1 MSERRRSAVALS
13 SRAHAFSVEALIG
26 TNKKRKLRD
35 WEDKGLDLSMESLS
49 PNGQL
54 GDNEDPTQCL
64 DLNPAVPKLFDDDIG
79 DTDSSR
85 ETCPLSG
92 AASSW
97 EKRDGRLGSGGLG
110 VVWGK
115 AQMERTGRGAIGE
128 VTEMLG
134 EACSTLETA
143 ATAESLSIPS
153 VDSEQSTGSDT
164 EVLAERTSCSFG
176 SHSDLTSGGSGPQ
189 PPPPSSMEEIQVE
202 LQCADLWKRFHDIGT
217 EMIIT
222 KAGRRM
228 FPAMRVKITGLDP
241 HQQYYIAMDI
251 VPVDNKRYRYVYHSS
266 KWMVAGNADSPV
278 PPRVYIHPDSLASGD
293 TWMRQ
298 VVSFDKL
305 KLTNNELD
313 DQGHIILHSMHKY
326 QPRVHV
332 IRKDFSSDLSP
343 TKPVPSGDG
352 VKTFNFPE
360 TVFTTVTAYQNQQ
373 ITRLK
378 IDRNPFAKGFRDSGR
393 NRTGLEAIMETYAFW
408 RPPVRTLTFEDFT
421 TMQKQQ
427 GGSTGTSPTTSSTGT
442 PSPSA
447 SSHLLSP
454 SCSPPAFH
462 LAPNT
467 FNVGCRESQLCNLN
481 LSDYPPCA
489 RSNMAALQSYPG
501 LSDGGY
507 NRLQSSTASASQP
520 SETFMPQR
528 TPSLISGMPAP
539 SSLPSNS
546 KMEAYSGQLGSFPS
560 SQFQYVMQAGNPAS
574 TSSSSHMFGGGHMQQ
589 SSYNAFSLHNP
600 YNLYG
605 YNFPASPRLAASPE
619 KLTTSQSTL
628 LCSSPS
634 SGAFGERQYLSTGMD
649 HGMHMIS
656 PPSSNQQ
663 TANACDN
670 RQYGAVQGSSS
681 QMSVHMV

>member
-1 MSERRRSAVALS
+1 MSDRRRSAAALS

-26 TNKKRKLRD
+26 SNKKRKLRG
-35 WEDKGLDLSMESLS
+35 WEEKELELSMESLATD
-49 PNGQL
+49 GQL
-54 GDNEDPTQCL
+54 GDSDDPGHCL
-64 DLNPAVPKLFDDDIG
+64 DIDP
-79 DTDSSR
+79 
-85 ETCPLSG
+85 
-92 AASSW
+92 
-97 EKRDGRLGSGGLG
+97 
-110 VVWGK
+110 
-115 AQMERTGRGAIGE
+115 
-128 VTEMLG
+128 
-134 EACSTLETA
+134 
-143 ATAESLSIPS
+143 
-153 VDSEQSTGSDT
+153 DSEASPGSDG
-164 EVLAERTSCSFG
+164 EGLAERTSCSFG
-176 SHSDLTSGGSGPQ
+176 SPADLTPTACE
-189 PPPPSSMEEIQVE
+189 PSPVASMEEIQVE
-202 LQCADLWKRFHDIGT
+202 LQCADLWKRFHEIGT

-228 FPAMRVKITGLDP
+228 FPAMRVKIVGLDP

-343 TKPVPSGDG
+343 TKPVPSGEG
-352 VKTFNFPE
+352 VKTFSFPE

-421 TMQKQQ
+421 NMQKQQ

-442 PSPSA
+442 PSPSGA
-447 SSHLLSP
+447 AHLLSP
-454 SCSPPAFH
+454 SCSPPTFH

-467 FNVGCRESQLCNLN
+467 FNVGCRESQLCGMG
-481 LSDYPPCA
+481 LSEYPACA
-489 RSNMAALQSYPG
+489 RSNMAALQGYGGLADSSYG
-501 LSDGGY
+501 
-507 NRLQSSTASASQP
+507 RLQAAGGAVSSAQQSESFLPQRTSSLIAAGMQGGGHGCLSGGGGGGGGGGKMDAYGSQLTSFSASQ
-520 SETFMPQR
+520 
-528 TPSLISGMPAP
+528 L
-539 SSLPSNS
+539 
-546 KMEAYSGQLGSFPS
+546 
-560 SQFQYVMQAGNPAS
+560 QYVMQAGAS
-574 TSSSSHMFGGGHMQQ
+574 SASGPSSSSASSTSGSSPSSAHMFSGGHHHVQQ
-589 SSYNAFSLHNP
+589 GSYNAFSLHNP

-605 YNFPASPRLAASPE
+605 YNFPTSPRLAASPE
-619 KLTTSQSTL
+619 KPQPGL
-628 LCSSPS
+628 LCSSSPA
-634 SGAFGERQYLSTGMD
+634 GAFAERQYLSNGGMD
-649 HGMHMIS
+649 SMHVIGS
-656 PPSSNQQ
+656 PSSGQQ
-663 TANACDN
+663 GGGACDG
-670 RQYGAVQGSSS
+670 RQYGSSS
-681 QMSVHMV
+681 QMSMHMV

>member
-26 TNKKRKLRD
+26 SNKKRKLRD
-35 WEDKGLDLSMESLS
+35 WEEKGLDLSMEALS
-49 PNGQL
+49 PAGPL
-54 GDNEDPTQCL
+54 GDTEDAAAHGLEPH
-64 DLNPAVPKLFDDDIG
+64 PA
-79 DTDSSR
+79 
-85 ETCPLSG
+85 
-92 AASSW
+92 
-97 EKRDGRLGSGGLG
+97 
-110 VVWGK
+110 
-115 AQMERTGRGAIGE
+115 
-128 VTEMLG
+128 
-134 EACSTLETA
+134 TLETP
-143 ATAESLSIPS
+143 LHCRQQRHRMCRGP
-153 VDSEQSTGSDT
+153 DSEQSTGSDS
-164 EVLAERTSCSFG
+164 EVLTERTSCSF
-176 SHSDLTSGGSGPQ
+176 STHTDLASGAAGPV
-189 PPPPSSMEEIQVE
+189 PAAMSSMEEIQVE

-343 TKPVPSGDG
+343 TKPVPVGDG

-454 SCSPPAFH
+454 SCSPPTFH

-501 LSDGGY
+501 LSDSGY
-507 NRLQSSTASASQP
+507 NRLQSGTTSATQP

-528 TPSLISGMPAP
+528 TPSLISGIPTP
-539 SSLPSNS
+539 PSLPGNS
-546 KMEAYSGQLGSFPS
+546 KMEAYGGQLGSFPT
-560 SQFQYVMQAGNPAS
+560 SQFQYVMQAGNAA
-574 TSSSSHMFGGGHMQQ
+574 SSSSSPHMFGGSHMQQ

-605 YNFPASPRLAASPE
+605 YNFPTSPRLAASPE
-619 KLTTSQSTL
+619 KLSASQSTL

-634 SGAFGERQYLSTGMD
+634 NGAFGERQYLPSGME
-649 HGMHMIS
+649 HSMHMIS
-656 PPSSNQQ
+656 PSPNNQQ
-663 TANACDN
+663 ATNTCDG
-670 RQYGAVQGSSS
+670 RQYGAVSGSSS

>member
-1 MSERRRSAVALS
+1 MSERRRSAAALS

-26 TNKKRKLRD
+26 SNKKRKLRG
-35 WEDKGLDLSMESLS
+35 WEEKELELSMESLATD
-49 PNGQL
+49 G
-54 GDNEDPTQCL
+54 EDAAHCL
-64 DLNPAVPKLFDDDIG
+64 DMDPGQSVRSTAGKPRLDAAPRAHK
-79 DTDSSR
+79 SR
-85 ETCPLSG
+85 
-92 AASSW
+92 AS
-97 EKRDGRLGSGGLG
+97 
-110 VVWGK
+110 
-115 AQMERTGRGAIGE
+115 
-128 VTEMLG
+128 
-134 EACSTLETA
+134 
-143 ATAESLSIPS
+143 P
-153 VDSEQSTGSDT
+153 GSDG
-164 EVLAERTSCSFG
+164 EGLAERTSCSFG
-176 SHSDLTSGGSGPQ
+176 SPADLVPGPCDAS
-189 PPPPSSMEEIQVE
+189 PPFSMEEIQVE

-228 FPAMRVKITGLDP
+228 FPAMRVKIAGLDP

-332 IRKDFSSDLSP
+332 IRKDFSSELSP
-343 TKPVPSGDG
+343 NKPVPSGEG
-352 VKTFNFPE
+352 VKTFSFPE

-421 TMQKQQ
+421 SMQKQQ
-427 GGSTGTSPTTSSTGT
+427 STSPTTSSTGT
-442 PSPSA
+442 PSPSGA
-447 SSHLLSP
+447 AHLLSP

-467 FNVGCRESQLCNLN
+467 FNVGCRENQLCNLG
-481 LSDYPPCA
+481 LSEYPACA
-489 RSNMAALQSYPG
+489 RSNMAALQGYGGLADGSYG
-501 LSDGGY
+501 
-507 NRLQSSTASASQP
+507 RLQAAGGGVASAQS
-520 SETFMPQR
+520 SESFLPQR
-528 TPSLISGMPAP
+528 TSSLIAAGISG
-539 SSLPSNS
+539 
-546 KMEAYSGQLGSFPS
+546 
-560 SQFQYVMQAGNPAS
+560 
-574 TSSSSHMFGGGHMQQ
+574 SSSSSSSGSSSSSAHMFGGSHHHVQQ
-589 SSYNAFSLHNP
+589 GSYNAFSLHNP

-605 YNFPASPRLAASPE
+605 YNFPTSPRLAASPE
-619 KLTTSQSTL
+619 KPQGGL
-628 LCSSPS
+628 LCSSSPA
-634 SGAFGERQYLSTGMD
+634 GAFAERQYLSNGNMD
-649 HGMHMIS
+649 AMHMIGNT
-656 PPSSNQQ
+656 PSSQQ
-663 TANACDN
+663 GGSSCDG
-670 RQYGAVQGSSS
+670 RQYSSSS
-681 QMSVHMV
+681 QMSMHMV

>member
-1 MSERRRSAVALS
+1 MSDRRRCPGVTLS

-26 TNKKRKLRD
+26 GHKKRKLRD
-35 WEDKGLDLSMESLS
+35 WEPDKGLDLSMDGLS
-49 PNGQL
+49 PQ
-54 GDNEDPTQCL
+54 GDMGDGEDAGACL
-64 DLNPAVPKLFDDDIG
+64 DLNP
-79 DTDSSR
+79 
-85 ETCPLSG
+85 
-92 AASSW
+92 
-97 EKRDGRLGSGGLG
+97 
-110 VVWGK
+110 
-115 AQMERTGRGAIGE
+115 
-128 VTEMLG
+128 
-134 EACSTLETA
+134 
-143 ATAESLSIPS
+143 
-153 VDSEQSTGSDT
+153 DSEHSTSSDT
-164 EVLAERTSCSFG
+164 EVLAERTSCSYETCP
-176 SHSDLTSGGSGPQ
+176 DLAPSRVPDPQ
-189 PPPPSSMEEIQVE
+189 PLSVSSMDEIQVE

-228 FPAMRVKITGLDP
+228 FPAMRVKISGLDP

-332 IRKDFSSDLSP
+332 IRKDFSSELSP
-343 TKPVPSGDG
+343 TKSVPAGEG

-454 SCSPPAFH
+454 SCSPPTFH
-462 LAPNT
+462 LTPNS
-467 FNVGCRESQLCNLN
+467 FNVGCRENQLCNLN
-481 LSDYPPCA
+481 LSEYPACA
-489 RSNMAALQSYPG
+489 RSNMAALQSYSG
-501 LSDGGY
+501 LSDNGY
-507 NRLQSSTASASQP
+507 NRLQGGNSSGTQP
-520 SETFMPQR
+520 SETFMSQR
-528 TPSLISGMPAP
+528 TSTLISGMPAP

-546 KMEAYSGQLGSFPS
+546 KMDAYSGQLGSYPT
-560 SQFQYVMQAGNPAS
+560 SQFQYMMQTGNPSSSA
-574 TSSSSHMFGGGHMQQ
+574 SSSHMFGNSHMQQ
-589 SSYNAFSLHNP
+589 GSYNAFSIHNP

-619 KLTTSQSTL
+619 KLTAPQGTL

-634 SGAFGERQYLSTGMD
+634 NVAFGDRQYLSSGMD
-649 HGMHMIS
+649 AMHMIGN
-656 PPSSNQQ
+656 PTSNQQ
-663 TANACDN
+663 ATNTCDS
-670 RQYGAVQGSSS
+670 RQYGAVPGSSS

>member
-1 MSERRRSAVALS
+1 MSERRRSAAALS
-13 SRAHAFSVEALIG
+13 SRASAFSVEALIG
-26 TNKKRKLRD
+26 SSKKRKLRAAAAAAAAAGGVSGVGWD
-35 WEDKGLDLSMESLS
+35 HHKDDEDDDDDDGLHLDDPAHCLDMDPDSEAS
-49 PNGQL
+49 PNGSDGSDLADRTACSFGPLPSTGAAAPPQL
-54 GDNEDPTQCL
+54 
-64 DLNPAVPKLFDDDIG
+64 
-79 DTDSSR
+79 
-85 ETCPLSG
+85 
-92 AASSW
+92 AASSSSSSSP
-97 EKRDGRLGSGGLG
+97 L
-110 VVWGK
+110 
-115 AQMERTGRGAIGE
+115 
-128 VTEMLG
+128 
-134 EACSTLETA
+134 A
-143 ATAESLSIPS
+143 A
-153 VDSEQSTGSDT
+153 
-164 EVLAERTSCSFG
+164 
-176 SHSDLTSGGSGPQ
+176 
-189 PPPPSSMEEIQVE
+189 SMDEIHVE

-228 FPAMRVKITGLDP
+228 FPAMRVKIAGLDP

-332 IRKDFSSDLSP
+332 IRKDFSSELSP
-343 TKPVPSGDG
+343 NKTVPAGEG
-352 VKTFNFPE
+352 VKTFSFSE

-421 TMQKQQ
+421 NMQKQQ

-442 PSPSA
+442 PSPSGA
-447 SSHLLSP
+447 AHLLSP

-462 LAPNT
+462 LPPNT
-467 FNVGCRESQLCNLN
+467 FNVGCRESQLCNLG
-481 LSDYPPCA
+481 LSEYPPCA
-489 RSNMAALQSYPG
+489 RGNMAALQGYGGLADGSYG
-501 LSDGGY
+501 
-507 NRLQSSTASASQP
+507 RLQAAGGGMATAQP
-520 SETFMPQR
+520 ADSFLTQR
-528 TPSLISGMPAP
+528 TSSLIGMQGGASGGGGGGGAGAGG
-539 SSLPSNS
+539 
-546 KMEAYSGQLGSFPS
+546 KMDAYGGQLGTFPA
-560 SQFQYVMQAGNPAS
+560 SQLQYVMQAGAGGSGGAPAGAPS
-574 TSSSSHMFGGGHMQQ
+574 GSSPSSAHVFGGGPHHHHHHVQQ
-589 SSYNAFSLHNP
+589 GSYNAFSLHNP

-619 KLTTSQSTL
+619 KPQGGL
-628 LCSSPS
+628 LCSSAQA
-634 SGAFGERQYLSTGMD
+634 GAFAERQYLSNGNMET
-649 HGMHMIS
+649 MHMIG
-656 PPSSNQQ
+656 NGGGGGQQ
-663 TANACDN
+663 QGGAACDG
-670 RQYGAVQGSSS
+670 RQYAAPS
-681 QMSVHMV
+681 QMSMHMV

>member
-1 MSERRRSAVALS
+1 
-13 SRAHAFSVEALIG
+13 
-26 TNKKRKLRD
+26 
-35 WEDKGLDLSMESLS
+35 
-49 PNGQL
+49 
-54 GDNEDPTQCL
+54 
-64 DLNPAVPKLFDDDIG
+64 
-79 DTDSSR
+79 
-85 ETCPLSG
+85 
-92 AASSW
+92 
-97 EKRDGRLGSGGLG
+97 
-110 VVWGK
+110 
-115 AQMERTGRGAIGE
+115 
-128 VTEMLG
+128 
-134 EACSTLETA
+134 
-143 ATAESLSIPS
+143 
-153 VDSEQSTGSDT
+153 
-164 EVLAERTSCSFG
+164 
-176 SHSDLTSGGSGPQ
+176 
-189 PPPPSSMEEIQVE
+189 
-202 LQCADLWKRFHDIGT
+202 
-217 EMIIT
+217 
-222 KAGRRM
+222 
-228 FPAMRVKITGLDP
+228 
-241 HQQYYIAMDI
+241 
-251 VPVDNKRYRYVYHSS
+251 
-266 KWMVAGNADSPV
+266 
-278 PPRVYIHPDSLASGD
+278 
-293 TWMRQ
+293 
-298 VVSFDKL
+298 
-305 KLTNNELD
+305 
-313 DQGHIILHSMHKY
+313 MHKY

-332 IRKDFSSDLSP
+332 IRKDFSSELSP

-501 LSDGGY
+501 LGESSY
-507 NRLQSSTASASQP
+507 NRLQSGTASASQP

-528 TPSLISGMPAP
+528 TPSLISGMPTP

-546 KMEAYSGQLGSFPS
+546 KMEAYGSQLGSFPS

-574 TSSSSHMFGGGHMQQ
+574 TSSSSHMFGGSHMQQ

-634 SGAFGERQYLSTGMD
+634 GGAFGERQYLSTGME

-656 PPSSNQQ
+656 PPSGNQQ

>member
-1 MSERRRSAVALS
+1 
-13 SRAHAFSVEALIG
+13 
-26 TNKKRKLRD
+26 
-35 WEDKGLDLSMESLS
+35 MENFS

-54 GDNEDPTQCL
+54 GESEDPTQCL
-64 DLNPAVPKLFDDDIG
+64 DLNP
-79 DTDSSR
+79 
-85 ETCPLSG
+85 
-92 AASSW
+92 
-97 EKRDGRLGSGGLG
+97 
-110 VVWGK
+110 
-115 AQMERTGRGAIGE
+115 
-128 VTEMLG
+128 
-134 EACSTLETA
+134 
-143 ATAESLSIPS
+143 
-153 VDSEQSTGSDT
+153 DSEPSTGSDT
-164 EVLAERTSCSFG
+164 EGLVERTSCSFS
-176 SHSDLTSGGSGPQ
+176 SHSDLTPAPSDHS
-189 PPPPSSMEEIQVE
+189 PPSSSASSSSSSSSSMDEIQVE

-251 VPVDNKRYRYVYHSS
+251 IPVDNKRYRYVYHSS

-332 IRKDFSSDLSP
+332 IRKDNSGDLSP
-343 TKPVPSGDG
+343 TKPVPVGEG
-352 VKTFNFPE
+352 VKTFNFLE

-373 ITRLK
+373 NTEISVDKKLYTFIFDLL
-378 IDRNPFAKGFRDSGR
+378 SLH
-393 NRTGLEAIMETYAFW
+393 RTGLEAIMETYAFW

-421 TMQKQQ
+421 NMQKQQ

-454 SCSPPAFH
+454 SCSPPTFH

-467 FNVGCRESQLCNLN
+467 FNVACRESQLCNLN
-481 LSDYPPCA
+481 LSEYPACA

-501 LSDGGY
+501 LSDNGY
-507 NRLQSSTASASQP
+507 NRLQGGNASATQP
-520 SETFMPQR
+520 SESFMPQR
-528 TPSLISGMPAP
+528 TPSLISGMPTP
-539 SSLPSNS
+539 PSLPGNN
-546 KMEAYSGQLGSFPS
+546 KMDAYGGQLGSFS
-560 SQFQYVMQAGNPAS
+560 ASQFQYVMQAGNPG
-574 TSSSSHMFGGGHMQQ
+574 SSSSSPHMFSGGHMQQ

-605 YNFPASPRLAASPE
+605 YNFPGSPRLAASPE
-619 KLTTSQSTL
+619 KLSTSQSTL
-628 LCSSPS
+628 LCSSSPN
-634 SGAFGERQYLSTGMD
+634 GAFGDRQYLSSGMD
-649 HGMHMIS
+649 GMHMVSNPSTVQPS
-656 PPSSNQQ
+656 PNS
-663 TANACDN
+663 CDT
-670 RQYGAVQGSSS
+670 RQYGTVPGSSS

>member
-1 MSERRRSAVALS
+1 MSDRRRSAAALS

-26 TNKKRKLRD
+26 TNKKRKLRG
-35 WEDKGLDLSMESLS
+35 WEEKELELSMESLAS
-49 PNGQL
+49 NGQL
-54 GDNEDPTQCL
+54 GDGEDPANCL
-64 DLNPAVPKLFDDDIG
+64 DIDP
-79 DTDSSR
+79 
-85 ETCPLSG
+85 
-92 AASSW
+92 
-97 EKRDGRLGSGGLG
+97 
-110 VVWGK
+110 
-115 AQMERTGRGAIGE
+115 
-128 VTEMLG
+128 
-134 EACSTLETA
+134 
-143 ATAESLSIPS
+143 
-153 VDSEQSTGSDT
+153 DSEASPGSDG
-164 EVLAERTSCSFG
+164 EGLAERTSCSFG
-176 SHSDLTSGGSGPQ
+176 SPADLTSAACD
-189 PPPPSSMEEIQVE
+189 PSPSASMEEIQVE

-228 FPAMRVKITGLDP
+228 FPAMRVKIVGLDP

-332 IRKDFSSDLSP
+332 IRKDFSSELSP
-343 TKPVPSGDG
+343 TKPVPTGEG
-352 VKTFNFPE
+352 VKTFSFPE

-421 TMQKQQ
+421 NMQKQQ

-442 PSPSA
+442 PSPSGA
-447 SSHLLSP
+447 THLLSP
-454 SCSPPAFH
+454 SCSPPTFH

-467 FNVGCRESQLCNLN
+467 FNVGCRESQLCNLG
-481 LSDYPPCA
+481 LSEYPACA
-489 RSNMAALQSYPG
+489 RSNMAALQGYGGLADGSYG
-501 LSDGGY
+501 
-507 NRLQSSTASASQP
+507 RLQTTGGAVASAQA
-520 SETFMPQR
+520 SESFLPQR
-528 TPSLISGMPAP
+528 TSSLIAAGMQGGAHASLATGNSG
-539 SSLPSNS
+539 SGSGGG
-546 KMEAYSGQLGSFPS
+546 KMDAYGSQLASFPA
-560 SQFQYVMQAGNPAS
+560 SQLQYVMQAGAS
-574 TSSSSHMFGGGHMQQ
+574 SASGSSASSGSSPSSAHMFSGSHHHVQQ
-589 SSYNAFSLHNP
+589 STYNAFSLHNP

-619 KLTTSQSTL
+619 KPQGGL
-628 LCSSPS
+628 LCSSS
-634 SGAFGERQYLSTGMD
+634 SAGAFAERQYLSNGGMD
-649 HGMHMIS
+649 SMHMIGNPTGS
-656 PPSSNQQ
+656 QQ
-663 TANACDN
+663 GAGSCDG
-670 RQYGAVQGSSS
+670 RQYGSSS
-681 QMSVHMV
+681 QMSMHMV

>member
-1 MSERRRSAVALS
+1 MSDRRRSAVALS

-26 TNKKRKLRD
+26 SHKKRKLRAWD
-35 WEDKGLDLSMESLS
+35 GRGLDLSVESLS
-49 PNGQL
+49 PDGGQL
-54 GDNEDPTQCL
+54 TDAEDPARGL
-64 DLNPAVPKLFDDDIG
+64 DLNP
-79 DTDSSR
+79 
-85 ETCPLSG
+85 
-92 AASSW
+92 
-97 EKRDGRLGSGGLG
+97 
-110 VVWGK
+110 
-115 AQMERTGRGAIGE
+115 
-128 VTEMLG
+128 
-134 EACSTLETA
+134 
-143 ATAESLSIPS
+143 
-153 VDSEQSTGSDT
+153 DSEQSTGSET

-176 SHSDLTSGGSGPQ
+176 SPSDLTSNNSLSQ
-189 PPPPSSMEEIQVE
+189 PLPASSMEEIQVE

-332 IRKDFSSDLSP
+332 ICKDFSSDLSP
-343 TKPVPSGDG
+343 TKPVPTGDG
-352 VKTFNFPE
+352 VKTFHFPE

-462 LAPNT
+462 LTPNT

-481 LSDYPPCA
+481 LSEYPPCA

-501 LSDGGY
+501 LSESGY
-507 NRLQSSTASASQP
+507 SRLQSGSSAAAQP
-520 SETFMPQR
+520 SENFIPQR
-528 TPSLISGMPAP
+528 TPTLISGMPAP
-539 SSLPSNS
+539 SALPTNG
-546 KMEAYSGQLGSFPS
+546 KMEAYGGQMGSFPT
-560 SQFQYVMQAGNPAS
+560 SQFQYVMQAGNPTS
-574 TSSSSHMFGGGHMQQ
+574 TSSSSSSHMFSGGHMQQ

-605 YNFPASPRLAASPE
+605 YNFSASPRLAGSPE
-619 KLTTSQSTL
+619 KLATTQSTL
-628 LCSSPS
+628 LCSAPS
-634 SGAFGERQYLSTGMD
+634 SGAFGERQYLSAGMD
-649 HGMHMIS
+649 HSMHVIS
-656 PPSSNQQ
+656 PPNGSQP
-663 TANACDN
+663 TASTCEN
-670 RQYGAVQGSSS
+670 RQYGAVTGSSS
-681 QMSVHMV
+681 QISMHMV

>member
-1 MSERRRSAVALS
+1 MLEIQTPKPELRSLTWFLYFA
-13 SRAHAFSVEALIG
+13 
-26 TNKKRKLRD
+26 
-35 WEDKGLDLSMESLS
+35 
-49 PNGQL
+49 
-54 GDNEDPTQCL
+54 
-64 DLNPAVPKLFDDDIG
+64 
-79 DTDSSR
+79 
-85 ETCPLSG
+85 
-92 AASSW
+92 
-97 EKRDGRLGSGGLG
+97 
-110 VVWGK
+110 
-115 AQMERTGRGAIGE
+115 
-128 VTEMLG
+128 
-134 EACSTLETA
+134 
-143 ATAESLSIPS
+143 
-153 VDSEQSTGSDT
+153 DSEQSTGSDT

-176 SHSDLTSGGSGPQ
+176 SHSDLTSGGSGLQ

-393 NRTGLEAIMETYAFW
+393 NRLRPQLPLLSCWPRPRLNLAALGPQARLYPVGPGHARHPSMPPLQGRAMAAAPLCPLHGAGACLWRGCPASMGLGRVCGGAVLPARGW
-408 RPPVRTLTFEDFT
+408 GVPVEGPSRLHRARACLWSGHPTC
-421 TMQKQQ
+421 MGPGGAS
-427 GGSTGTSPTTSSTGT
+427 GGS
-442 PSPSA
+442 
-447 SSHLLSP
+447 
-454 SCSPPAFH
+454 SCLHGAGACP
-462 LAPNT
+462 
-467 FNVGCRESQLCNLN
+467 
-481 LSDYPPCA
+481 
-489 RSNMAALQSYPG
+489 
-501 LSDGGY
+501 
-507 NRLQSSTASASQP
+507 
-520 SETFMPQR
+520 
-528 TPSLISGMPAP
+528 
-539 SSLPSNS
+539 LP
-546 KMEAYSGQLGSFPS
+546 LH
-560 SQFQYVMQAGNPAS
+560 PAS
-574 TSSSSHMFGGGHMQQ
+574 TWQPWPCR
-589 SSYNAFSLHNP
+589 LP
-600 YNLYG
+600 
-605 YNFPASPRLAASPE
+605 PRLAA
-619 KLTTSQSTL
+619 LA
-628 LCSSPS
+628 
-634 SGAFGERQYLSTGMD
+634 SG
-649 HGMHMIS
+649 
-656 PPSSNQQ
+656 
-663 TANACDN
+663 
-670 RQYGAVQGSSS
+670 
-681 QMSVHMV
+681 

>member
-1 MSERRRSAVALS
+1 MSERRRSAAALS

-26 TNKKRKLRD
+26 SNKKRKLRG
-35 WEDKGLDLSMESLS
+35 WEEKELELSMESLAAD
-49 PNGQL
+49 
-54 GDNEDPTQCL
+54 GDEPGHCALDMDP
-64 DLNPAVPKLFDDDIG
+64 
-79 DTDSSR
+79 
-85 ETCPLSG
+85 
-92 AASSW
+92 
-97 EKRDGRLGSGGLG
+97 
-110 VVWGK
+110 
-115 AQMERTGRGAIGE
+115 
-128 VTEMLG
+128 
-134 EACSTLETA
+134 
-143 ATAESLSIPS
+143 
-153 VDSEQSTGSDT
+153 DSEASPGSDG
-164 EVLAERTSCSFG
+164 EGLAERTSCSFG
-176 SHSDLTSGGSGPQ
+176 SPSELAPGACDQS
-189 PPPPSSMEEIQVE
+189 PPASMDDIQVE

-228 FPAMRVKITGLDP
+228 FPAMRVKIAGLDP

-332 IRKDFSSDLSP
+332 IRKDFSSELSP
-343 TKPVPSGDG
+343 NKPVPTGEG
-352 VKTFNFPE
+352 VKTFSFPE

-421 TMQKQQ
+421 NMQKQQ

-442 PSPSA
+442 PSPSGA
-447 SSHLLSP
+447 AHLLSP

-462 LAPNT
+462 LAPNS
-467 FNVGCRESQLCNLN
+467 FNVGCRESQLCNLG
-481 LSDYPPCA
+481 LTEYPACA
-489 RSNMAALQSYPG
+489 RSNMAALQGYGGLADTSYG
-501 LSDGGY
+501 
-507 NRLQSSTASASQP
+507 RLQAAGGAVASAQP
-520 SETFMPQR
+520 SESFLPQR
-528 TPSLISGMPAP
+528 TSSLIAAGMQGSGHG
-539 SSLPSNS
+539 SLPGGSGGGGGG
-546 KMEAYSGQLGSFPS
+546 KMDAYSGQF
-560 SQFQYVMQAGNPAS
+560 SQLQYVMQAGGSPSSAPAS
-574 TSSSSHMFGGGHMQQ
+574 SSGSSSSSAHMFSGGHHHVQQ
-589 SSYNAFSLHNP
+589 GSYNAFSLHNP

-605 YNFPASPRLAASPE
+605 YNFPTSPRLAASPE
-619 KLTTSQSTL
+619 KPQGGL
-628 LCSSPS
+628 LCSSSPA
-634 SGAFGERQYLSTGMD
+634 GAFAERQYLSNGSMD
-649 HGMHMIS
+649 SMHMIGN
-656 PPSSNQQ
+656 PSAGQQ
-663 TANACDN
+663 GGSSCDG
-670 RQYGAVQGSSS
+670 RQYGSSS
-681 QMSVHMV
+681 QMSMHMV